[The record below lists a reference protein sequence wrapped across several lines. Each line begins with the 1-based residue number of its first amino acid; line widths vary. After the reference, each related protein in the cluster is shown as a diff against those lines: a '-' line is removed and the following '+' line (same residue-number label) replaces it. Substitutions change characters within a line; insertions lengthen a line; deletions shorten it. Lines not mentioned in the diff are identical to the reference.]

1 MNKKIVIK
9 IGGSFI
15 KVDNIEL
22 LKNIIEVIEDTVFEE
37 KNIKMIIVNGGGRAA
52 DLVRKF
58 DSVSKLKAKNAHFAA
73 ISAVELNAY
82 LISDFFKEFSFFSQ
96 NISLPN
102 RINIFLPL
110 LYYKNFDPLPNSWHV
125 TSDTMALETAERISA
140 DKLILLKQKDALD
153 NENTSSIR
161 ADKLSESGLIDKYFP
176 ILFEE
181 VKKSMENKIEAVII
195 NANYPQRIKDYLK
208 NKNTSMIKII

>member
-22 LKNIIEVIEDTVFEE
+22 LKNIIEVIEDTAFEE

-52 DLVRKF
+52 DLVRNF

-110 LYYKNFDPLPNSWHV
+110 LYYKNFDPLPNSWQV

-140 DKLILLKQKDALD
+140 DKLILLKQKDTIN

>member
-1 MNKKIVIK
+1 MDKIIVIK

-15 KVDNIEL
+15 NTENIEL
-22 LKNIIEVIEDTVFEE
+22 LKKITELIEETAAEE
-37 KNIKMIIVNGGGRAA
+37 KNIKIIIVTGGGQAA
-52 DLVRKF
+52 DLVRYF
-58 DSVSKLKAKNAHFAA
+58 DRELKLRAKTAHFAA

-110 LYYKNFDPLPNSWHV
+110 LYYQNFDPLPNSWNV
-125 TSDTMALETAERISA
+125 TSDTMALETAERTRA
-140 DKLILLKQKDALD
+140 DKLILLKQKDIIN
-153 NENTSSIR
+153 NEHASSIR
-161 ADKLSESGLIDKYFP
+161 ADKLSESGLIDGYFS
-176 ILFEE
+176 ILFE
-181 VKKSMENKIEAVII
+181 KAQSALDDKFEAVII

-208 NKNTSMIKII
+208 NINTSMTKIT